1 MTLAK
6 IIHMKHSMRKKE
18 EDLKTLKDLFLRST
32 EKYASRTV
40 NTFIDK
46 APVSYAAFAEKVNR
60 LKDVL
65 KSLGVGFDDKVAIYT
80 HNTPDYGVVYFA
92 VTTMGAVA
100 VPLLPDFSTSEIENI
115 LVHSD
120 SKVLF
125 TSKRLRSKTDDIH
138 SPSLKIRIDID
149 GFEVYERPAE
159 LAESAEEREI
169 TPDHTASIVYTS
181 GTTGKSKGVVLT
193 HYNLI
198 SQVYMTHRIQPVNEN
213 SVFLSILPLP
223 HTYEGSLGLLL
234 PFYGGSSVQYLEK
247 PPTPAALLPALRK
260 VRPTHVLAV
269 PLIPEKI
276 FKNNVLPQ
284 INSSAVSRAIYKTCI
299 GRKLLHRVAGMKLKK
314 TFGGRLQFFG
324 VGGAKLD
331 PVTERFLYEAKFPYA
346 IGYGLTE
353 TAPLLSAALTQ
364 NVKLESAGFKL
375 VEVEMKVH
383 RPGEHGIGELW
394 VKTPSLMKGYYKDR
408 ELTESV
414 ITPDGWFKTGD
425 LVKVT
430 RSGRIYLKGRLK
442 NIILT
447 SSGENIYPEEIEFVI
462 NNFKFVQ
469 ESLVVEQK
477 GKLVAM
483 VKFNYEELEAQYAKI
498 KEEVQSKIEE
508 NCREIEKKIEELTQ
522 ELKEYVNSKVNRFSQ
537 ISMVVALPVA
547 ADFEKTS
554 TMKIKRYLYG

>member
-1 MTLAK
+1 
-6 IIHMKHSMRKKE
+6 MRKKE
-18 EDLKTLKDLFLRST
+18 EDLKTLKDLFVRST

-40 NTFIDK
+40 NTFIGK
-46 APVSYAAFAEKVNR
+46 TPVSYAAFAEKVNR
-60 LKDVL
+60 LKNLL

-92 VTTMGAVA
+92 VTTMGAVV
-100 VPLLPDFSTSEIENI
+100 VPLLPDFSPSEVENI

-125 TSKRLRSKTDDIH
+125 TSKRLRTKTDDVT

-149 GFEVYERPAE
+149 RFEVYERPAE
-159 LAESAEEREI
+159 SAEPAKPGIEPEI
-169 TPDHTASIVYTS
+169 TPDHIASIVYTS
-181 GTTGKSKGVVLT
+181 GTTGKSKGVVLS
-193 HYNLI
+193 HQNLI

-213 SVFLSILPLP
+213 NVFLSILPLP

-234 PFYGGSSVQYLEK
+234 PFYGGSSVHYLEK

-276 FKNNVLPQ
+276 FRNNVLPQ
-284 INSSAVSRAIYKTCI
+284 INSSTLSRALYKTCA
-299 GRKLLHRVAGMKLKK
+299 GRKLLHRLAGIKLKK

-353 TAPLLSAALTQ
+353 TSPLLSAALTQ

-375 VEVEMKVH
+375 EEVEMKVH
-383 RPGEHGIGELW
+383 HPGEHGIGELW
-394 VKTPSLMKGYYKDR
+394 VKTPSLMKGYYKDQ
-408 ELTESV
+408 ELTETV

-483 VKFNYEELEAQYAKI
+483 VKFNYEELEAQYIKI

-537 ISMVVALPVA
+537 ISMVVALPLA